1 MSDLCASKASACR
14 PMSAKF
20 LADANFDLVILAAA
34 KRREPALDF
43 QTAQAAGLAGEVI
56 RREEEV
62 MGQVKTQVTLRNA
75 REVVLARLGH
85 LASEQVHSYTVEA
98 LVDTGATR
106 LTIPAFVADQLGM
119 IRLGHTDAEY
129 ADGRGEEVE
138 TTEGVLVEI
147 LGRTV
152 IRDAMVL
159 GTQVLIGVTVLE
171 DLDLLVDCKRQ
182 RVIPPPHRPDQPV
195 FRV

>member
-1 MSDLCASKASACR
+1 
-14 PMSAKF
+14 
-20 LADANFDLVILAAA
+20 
-34 KRREPALDF
+34 
-43 QTAQAAGLAGEVI
+43 
-56 RREEEV
+56 

-75 REVVLARLGH
+75 REVVRARLGH

-106 LTIPAFVADQLGM
+106 LTIPAFVADQLGV

-129 ADGRGEEVE
+129 ADGRVEEVE
-138 TTEGVLVEI
+138 TTEGVLVEM

-152 IRDAMVL
+152 IRDAMVFD
-159 GTQVLIGVTVLE
+159 TQVLIGVTVLE

-182 RVIPPPHRPDQPV
+182 CVIPPHTDPTSPSFASKGLTLNGHGVTQLYTDILRYTA
-195 FRV
+195 